1 MDDAA
6 SGFRIG
12 EAFHAWGTLFD
23 AVAPGKVRR
32 GYAAARLPCPSVWSL
47 PTVYAE
53 PTAPRPDRPVTSVAY
68 ELAEGG
74 RPARYLL
81 ADLVFRLG
89 QPDEIERSDLPE
101 HGQACDSVVLH
112 ARWARA
118 PAAFSLSLY
127 GAARP
132 SDFGPGLGKLY
143 LSWTDMDAAAAPF
156 LAQWHAANDAAAAA
170 AATAAPRLFPLQYP
184 IRDAG
189 IPLAE
194 ATRLALWTPELL
206 QTPRTIADRVGKRSF
221 GLWNDGPSARWYLS
235 SLYSTVGLGGPETSR
250 AQFLE
255 IAPAKGGGFSA
266 LEVGPWSLRDAYRA
280 RGIGEAVDALR
291 TLLPD
296 ITIEH
301 HTGHDV

>member
-1 MDDAA
+1 MDEAA

-12 EAFHAWGTLFD
+12 EAFHPWGTLFD

-32 GYAAARLPCPSVWSL
+32 GYAATKLPCPSVL
-47 PTVYAE
+47 AVRTIYAE
-53 PTAPRPDRPVTSVAY
+53 PTAARPDRPVTSVAY
-68 ELAEGG
+68 ELAETG

-89 QPDEIERSDLPE
+89 QPDEIERSALPE
-101 HGQACDSVVLH
+101 YGAACDSVVLH
-112 ARWARA
+112 ARWVRE
-118 PAAFSLSLY
+118 PAAFSLALY
-127 GAARP
+127 GAPRP
-132 SDFGPGLGKLY
+132 SDFGLGLGMFC

-170 AATAAPRLFPLQYP
+170 AATATPRLFPLQYP

-189 IPLAE
+189 IPLAGP
-194 ATRLALWTPELL
+194 TRLALWTPELL
-206 QTPRTIADRVGKRSF
+206 QTPQAIADRVGTRSF
-221 GLWNDGPSARWYLS
+221 GLWNNGSARWYLS
-235 SLYSTVGLGGPETSR
+235 SLYSTVALGGPETSR
-250 AQFLE
+250 VQFLE

-280 RGIGEAVDALR
+280 RGIGEAADALR

-301 HTGHDV
+301 YTGHDV